1 MSAPVARLVSIQVGM
16 PTIHGTPGAADAL
29 EMPWRTGFYKYP
41 VAGPVWLARTNLA
54 GDGQASTK
62 IHGGEDKA
70 VLGYAASHYP
80 KWRTELSLPDL
91 PYGAF
96 AENFTMSLLDE
107 TSVCLGDVY
116 ALGAARVQVSQP
128 RQPCSNITRRW
139 KLHGLTEKVEATGR
153 TGWYMR
159 VLEES
164 EVVAGEP
171 VVLLDRPSPEWSVAR
186 ATRAMQQRARD
197 AAEVR
202 ALLAVA
208 ALSDAWRQT
217 LSRAL

>member
-1 MSAPVARLVSIQVGM
+1 MA
-16 PTIHGTPGAADAL
+16 
-29 EMPWRTGFYKYP
+29 
-41 VAGPVWLARTNLA
+41 ARTRR
-54 GDGQASTK
+54 SS
-62 IHGGEDKA
+62 
-70 VLGYAASHYP
+70 GYAASHYP

-139 KLHGLTEKVEATGR
+139 KLRGLTEKVEATGR

-159 VLEES
+159 VLEEA